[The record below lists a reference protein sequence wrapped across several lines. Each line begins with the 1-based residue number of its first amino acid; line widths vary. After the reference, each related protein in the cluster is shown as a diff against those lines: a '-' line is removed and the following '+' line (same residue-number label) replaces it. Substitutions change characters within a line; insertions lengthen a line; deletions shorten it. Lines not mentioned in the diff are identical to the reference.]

1 MRKGLFIII
10 LLGLFLV
17 SGLVVFAVSSEEKIE
32 IQQRISLIEEA
43 INSGEIQEI
52 VDLVSPNA
60 LPELKDEI
68 LVELGG
74 KSIQFQ
80 EEISTY
86 EDLTEDK
93 VKVKGRFSAKG
104 MTWTVS
110 GLGNYFIFEKVDDKW
125 LLLETDFHKK
135 LNPAFVLK
143 FIKKIFVFGLPI
155 FAFMFIFW
163 IWMLIDCAKKPVKDK
178 VAWVLIIVFA
188 GIIGAIVY
196 FFVER
201 KKYKVDR
208 GQISS

>member
-1 MRKGLFIII
+1 MKKKLFISSII

-17 SGLVVFAVSSEEKIE
+17 SASVVSAVSSQEKIE
-32 IQQRISLIEEA
+32 IQERIKVIQEA
-43 INSGEIQEI
+43 INSGKIQEI

-60 LPELKDEI
+60 FPELKDEI

-86 EDLTEDK
+86 EDLAEGK
-93 VKVKGRFSAKG
+93 VKVKGRFTAKG
-104 MTWTVS
+104 MNWSVS
-110 GLGNYFIFEKVDDKW
+110 GLGNYFIFEKVGDEW
-125 LLLETDFHKK
+125 LLLETDFYQK

-143 FIKKIFVFGLPI
+143 IIKKIFVFGSPI

-196 FFVER
+196 FFIER
-201 KKYKVDR
+201 RKYKNL
-208 GQISS
+208 